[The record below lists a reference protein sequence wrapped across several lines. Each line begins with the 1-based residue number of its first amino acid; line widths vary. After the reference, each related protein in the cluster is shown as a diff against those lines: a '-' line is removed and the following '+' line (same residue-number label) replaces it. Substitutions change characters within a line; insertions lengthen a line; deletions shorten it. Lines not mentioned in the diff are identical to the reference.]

1 MSPLVLQQDSSCDLL
16 FGKDEEGLSDE
27 EWLSSSCCDQGL
39 PCCDQGLSDEE
50 GLADEEWLSSCCD
63 QGPPGP
69 PAVTKRGSPA
79 VTKNGSAVVTKKGS
93 PMKKGSP
100 VVTKGSP
107 LKKGSLFCLDG
118 CSRKYVWQARIMY
131 KQQGG
136 FKLCPPNSA

>member
-63 QGPPGP
+63 QGLPCCDQEGLSCCDQEWLGCCDQRLSVEEGLSDEEGLSCCDQGLSVEEGLSLLPGWVFEKVCL
-69 PAVTKRGSPA
+69 A
-79 VTKNGSAVVTKKGS
+79 SANNV
-93 PMKKGSP
+93 
-100 VVTKGSP
+100 
-107 LKKGSLFCLDG
+107 
-118 CSRKYVWQARIMY
+118 QATRWV
-131 KQQGG
+131 
-136 FKLCPPNSA
+136 

>member
-1 MSPLVLQQDSSCDLL
+1 MLEYEMNRLM
-16 FGKDEEGLSDE
+16 
-27 EWLSSSCCDQGL
+27 
-39 PCCDQGLSDEE
+39 
-50 GLADEEWLSSCCD
+50 
-63 QGPPGP
+63 
-69 PAVTKRGSPA
+69 
-79 VTKNGSAVVTKKGS
+79 GS

-118 CSRKYVWQARIMY
+118 RSRKYVWQARIMY